1 MKEFINKVEEFHN
14 AFGIKNADSLTTAD
28 KDTQSLRLDLI
39 LEETQEYK
47 EACEQHDIIGIAD
60 ALGDQLYIIFG
71 TILKHGL
78 QDKIEEIF
86 NEIHRSN
93 MSKLGED
100 GKPLYREDGKVLK
113 GPKYTKPDIKSI
125 IDGDKYGYNKY
136 RLDKLTLPNK
146 QITYANIEEL
156 GFFTNH
162 FEGWTLFHPISEY
175 ISESSEKGV
184 SDWCR
189 DKKVFT
195 FHDFAEYIDYRITHL
210 IKMRD
215 ERGF

>member
-100 GKPLYREDGKVLK
+100 GKPIYREDGKVLK
-113 GPKYTKPDIKSI
+113 GPDYTRPDIASI
-125 IDGDKYGYNKY
+125 I
-136 RLDKLTLPNK
+136 
-146 QITYANIEEL
+146 
-156 GFFTNH
+156 
-162 FEGWTLFHPISEY
+162 
-175 ISESSEKGV
+175 
-184 SDWCR
+184 
-189 DKKVFT
+189 KK
-195 FHDFAEYIDYRITHL
+195 
-210 IKMRD
+210 
-215 ERGF
+215 